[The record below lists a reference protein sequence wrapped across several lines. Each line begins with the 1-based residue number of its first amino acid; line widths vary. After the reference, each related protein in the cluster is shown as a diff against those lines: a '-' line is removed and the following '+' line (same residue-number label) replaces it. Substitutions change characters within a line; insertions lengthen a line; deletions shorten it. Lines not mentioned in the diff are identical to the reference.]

1 MALTQVPGSCNG
13 RNVSPAL
20 AWSGEPASTQNFALT
35 MVDTDARNGRG
46 PVAFERVQYSGLGHG
61 LAAGAGSAGLKDFP
75 AALSYRKYGFGTSV
89 YGPFRE
95 EAPITW
101 TFCWRTAP
109 SISRIN
115 FSRSSL

>member
-61 LAAGAGSAGLKDFP
+61 LAAGAGSAGSKDFP
-75 AALSYRKYGFGTSV
+75 AALSYRKYGIRNLRLRPIPRRGADYLDVLLEDS
-89 YGPFRE
+89 PFDIE
-95 EAPITW
+95 
-101 TFCWRTAP
+101 
-109 SISRIN
+109 N
-115 FSRSSL
+115 